1 MPSAAA
7 LAAIS
12 FGLMGLADGFE
23 EGAALSELAVG
34 DGLRRFGI
42 EGVQDAI
49 FIVDAGGLDAPVQRS
64 ILRFHAFLLSKFP
77 MSSS

>member
-7 LAAIS
+7 LAASS
-12 FGLMGLADGFE
+12 FGLRGLPDGFE
-23 EGAALSELAVG
+23 EEAELSELAVR
-34 DGLRRFGI
+34 DVKRLFGI
-42 EGVQDAI
+42 DAVQDAI

-64 ILRFHAFLLSKFP
+64 ILRFHACLLSKFP